1 VRKFANILI
10 LIAVCGNAV
19 SAAGDVLPRG
29 TWKLRSQ
36 RTIAGTP
43 PKFSPGLVMTFGA
56 DNRGA
61 RLSGPVPPSIVEHDR
76 MRFTVS
82 ADGRV
87 LTQEAKGIDD
97 KTHRPYRYVLTWD
110 KQ

>member
-1 VRKFANILI
+1 MRTLANILL
-10 LIAVCGNAV
+10 LITFCCGA
-19 SAAGDVLPRG
+19 SAAAGDGPPAG

-36 RTIAGTP
+36 RTVSGTP
-43 PKFSPGLVMTFGA
+43 PKFSPGLVMSFDANTKLIQ
-56 DNRGA
+56 
-61 RLSGPVPPSIVEHDR
+61 LSAPVPPSTVGHDR
-76 MRFTVS
+76 LRFTVS